1 MKPIHLKIAGLQ
13 SYRQMQEIDFSAL
26 CEMGLFGIFGPTG
39 SGKSTILDAITLAMY
54 GKVGRASGGTQGIMN
69 QSEDALFVSFTFELT
84 SAKGKERYRVERR
97 FKRTNELSI
106 SNTISRFIA
115 VTEQGETVVADK
127 LADVT
132 KCVEQKIGLKL
143 DDFTRA
149 VVLPQGKFA
158 EFLSLKGVDRRAMLQ
173 RLFHLE
179 QYGDVLGQ
187 KVNRYVKE
195 HEQKLRELQA
205 EQQGLGA
212 ASFEQVEVVDSNWQ
226 LAVMYTKERQ
236 EVLEQAQQQLQQLTL
251 KRQWSRDLEQ
261 ALAQKNT
268 LEVER
273 AEVEHMQMKLTRA
286 NEATA
291 LKVPLTTLKQL
302 QQQVSTLELGL
313 QQASA
318 SLETANKE
326 REMTSIAL
334 KEAKEQ
340 LAQNEPQLL
349 QRIEQLEQAQLL
361 EKECVKLQDECLHMK
376 AQLADVESKREQAQ
390 HLLSKEE
397 QLLIKAQ
404 HRKVELEQQALL
416 YEVKPMERK
425 QAQEALREEQAAIQL
440 SAQLEALAKEEQLWS
455 NKALEVQKQRS
466 TLQAEQVILNGQLK
480 ATLQQLYDL
489 MEQQI
494 KSRNEVKAW
503 QVKLQTVQRQLQQL
517 SEHEQKLRWASQL
530 ASGLGEGEPCL
541 VCGSAHHPALATS
554 EQLEVAHHEL
564 QAQFNDIQTWAAEF
578 NKLQYRY
585 ERSIEQL
592 VSLIESIKELELI
605 EGLESIEEL
614 KSLEGM
620 EYLQSS
626 SLQDPLQEAA
636 VSVSSELNLPH
647 SEESEAQ
654 AKSITF
660 WTKELEACGEQLH
673 QFEQQCSEEQTVIAQ
688 WILDVKQIQA
698 ASRKLAQAFL
708 TTAGEQSAVEQKGQ
722 ELANQKK
729 FLQEQLQQYQH
740 ILAQLPLQ
748 SSQDDSDKGPVTLRW
763 EEIERK
769 DVQAED
775 IKERLAR
782 SLPFIEETTAKIQQ
796 VKDGLIELDKQRVQ
810 LSTQLEGKREL
821 LAEKQARLKLWSQ
834 GQAVAPL
841 LTDVQ
846 QQLAKLRFLTKTC
859 EEQYELAL
867 KIFHERST
875 GHGIAEQA
883 LASVKDQWQKQVLV
897 WEKALAQSPFK
908 DEAEVMAAWMESDQ
922 IAQYTARVEQHLNL
936 QRELEVT
943 IKDLQS
949 KLGEE
954 RIDEEIWKQ
963 KQAEVEQ
970 AKSDAEL
977 AVRHAARL
985 ERDLEDIKHRHT
997 RWRQLEEQ
1005 KIKLQHK
1012 HNLLLKL
1019 QTSLRGNAFVE
1030 YIAEEQLMNV
1040 SRSASERLKFLTN
1053 QRYALESDSG
1063 GGFVIRDDAN
1073 GGVRRPVGT
1082 LSGGETFLTSLALAL
1097 ALSAQIQLRGQY
1109 PLQFFFLD
1117 EGFGTLDPE
1126 LLDTVITSL
1135 EHLHHEHLAVGII
1148 SHVAELR
1155 ARLPRKLIVVPA
1167 ESGGDG
1173 SKIVLEKL

>member
-26 CEMGLFGIFGPTG
+26 TEMGLFGIFGPTG

-195 HEQKLRELQA
+195 HEQQLRELQA

-212 ASFEQVEVVDSNWQ
+212 ASFEQVEVIDSSWQ

-236 EVLEQAQQQLQQLTL
+236 KVLEQAQGQLQQLTL

-261 ALAQKNT
+261 ALAQRNNLQQKQ
-268 LEVER
+268 
-273 AEVEHMQMKLTRA
+273 AEVDNMQMKLTRA
-286 NEATA
+286 NEAVA
-291 LKVPLTTLKQL
+291 LKLPLTTLKQL

-313 QQASA
+313 QQAST

-326 REMTSIAL
+326 RETTFVAL
-334 KEAKEQ
+334 KEAKER

-361 EKECVKLQDECLHMK
+361 EKECVKLQDESLHMK
-376 AQLADVESKREQAQ
+376 AQLADIESKREQTQ

-397 QLLIKAQ
+397 QLLVKAQ

-416 YEVKPMERK
+416 NEVKLLERK

-440 SAQLEALAKEEQLWS
+440 RAQLEALAKEEQLWS
-455 NKALEVQKQRS
+455 NKALEIQKQME
-466 TLQAEQVILNGQLK
+466 TLQAEQVMLNGQLK
-480 ATLQQLYDL
+480 ETLQQLQDL
-489 MEQQI
+489 MGQQI

-503 QVKLQTVQRQLQQL
+503 QIELQTVQRQLQQL

-530 ASGLGEGEPCL
+530 ASGLIEGEPCL
-541 VCGSAHHPALATS
+541 VCGSVHHPALATT
-554 EQLEVAHHEL
+554 EELEVAHHEL
-564 QAQFNDIQTWAAEF
+564 QAQFNDIQTWAAQF
-578 NKLQYRY
+578 NKLEYRY

-592 VSLIESIKELELI
+592 VTLIENIKELELI
-605 EGLESIEEL
+605 EGLESIE
-614 KSLEGM
+614 GM
-620 EYLQSS
+620 EHLQSN
-626 SLQDPLQEAA
+626 SLQHSLQEIA
-636 VSVSSELNLPH
+636 VSVSTELNSPH
-647 SEESEAQ
+647 SKESEAQ

-660 WTKELEACGEQLH
+660 WSRELVACGKQLH
-673 QFEQQCSEEQTVIAQ
+673 QFEQQCSAEQAVIAQ
-688 WILDVKQIQA
+688 WIQTMKQIQVA
-698 ASRKLAQAFL
+698 WRKLAPVRL
-708 TTAGEQSAVEQKGQ
+708 TTESEQAAVEQKGQ
-722 ELANQKK
+722 ELANQKQL
-729 FLQEQLQQYQH
+729 LQEQLQQYQA

-748 SSQDDSDKGPVTLRW
+748 NSQEGMDKGPATLRW

-782 SLPFIEETTAKIQQ
+782 SLPFIEETTAKIGQL
-796 VKDGLIELDKQRVQ
+796 KDGLIELDKHRVQ
-810 LSTQLEGKREL
+810 LSTQLEGKSEL

-846 QQLAKLRFLTKTC
+846 QQLVKLRLVAKTS
-859 EEQYELAL
+859 EEKYELAL
-867 KIFHERST
+867 KIYHERST

-883 LASVKDQWQKQVLV
+883 LASGKDQWQRQVLE
-897 WEKALAQSPFK
+897 WEKALAESPFK
-908 DEAEVMAAWMESDQ
+908 DEDEVMAAWMESDQ
-922 IAQYTARVEQHLNL
+922 ISQYTARIERHLNL

-970 AKSDAEL
+970 AKSDAEF

-997 RWRQLEEQ
+997 RWQQLEEQ
-1005 KIKLQHK
+1005 KIKLEHK
-1012 HNLLLKL
+1012 HNLLIKL

-1155 ARLPRKLIVVPA
+1155 ARLPRKLVVVPA

>member
-26 CEMGLFGIFGPTG
+26 TEMGLFGIFGPTG

-54 GKVGRASGGTQGIMN
+54 GKVGRALGGTQGIMN

-195 HEQKLRELQA
+195 HEQQLRELQA

-212 ASFEQVEVVDSNWQ
+212 ASFEQVEVIDSSWQ

-236 EVLEQAQQQLQQLTL
+236 KVLEQAQQQLQQLTL

-261 ALAQKNT
+261 ALAQRNNLQQKQ
-268 LEVER
+268 
-273 AEVEHMQMKLTRA
+273 AEVDNMQMKLTRA

-291 LKVPLTTLKQL
+291 LKLPLTTLKQL

-313 QQASA
+313 QQATA

-326 REMTSIAL
+326 RETTSAAL

-361 EKECVKLQDECLHMK
+361 EKECVKLQDESLHMK
-376 AQLADVESKREQAQ
+376 AQLADMESKRQQAQ

-397 QLLIKAQ
+397 QLLVKAQ

-416 YEVKPMERK
+416 NEVKPLERK

-440 SAQLEALAKEEQLWS
+440 STQLEALAKEEQLWS
-455 NKALEVQKQRS
+455 NKALEIQKQMA
-466 TLQAEQVILNGQLK
+466 TLQAEQVMLNGQLK
-480 ATLQQLYDL
+480 ETLQQLHDL
-489 MEQQI
+489 MGQQI
-494 KSRNEVKAW
+494 KSKTEVKAW
-503 QVKLQTVQRQLQQL
+503 QIQLQTVQRQLQQL

-530 ASGLGEGEPCL
+530 ASGLIVGEPCL
-541 VCGSAHHPALATS
+541 VCGSVHHPALANS

-564 QAQFNDIQTWAAEF
+564 QAQFNDIQSWAAEF
-578 NKLQYRY
+578 NKLEYRY
-585 ERSIEQL
+585 ERSVEQL
-592 VSLIESIKELELI
+592 VTLIESITELEPI
-605 EGLESIEEL
+605 EGLEFI
-614 KSLEGM
+614 EGM
-620 EYLQSS
+620 EHLQSNR
-626 SLQDPLQEAA
+626 LQDTLKETA
-636 VSVSSELNLPH
+636 VSVSSELNSPH

-654 AKSITF
+654 AKFIPF
-660 WTKELEACGEQLH
+660 WTKELVACGEQLH
-673 QFEQQCSEEQTVIAQ
+673 QFEQQCSAQQAVIAQ
-688 WILDVKQIQA
+688 WIQTTKQIQV
-698 ASRKLAQAFL
+698 SWRKLAQTSL
-708 TTAGEQSAVEQKGQ
+708 TIVSEQSAVEQKGQ
-722 ELANQKK
+722 ELADQKTL
-729 FLQEQLQQYQH
+729 LQEQLQQYQH

-748 SSQDDSDKGPVTLRW
+748 SSQDGSDKGPATLRW
-763 EEIERK
+763 EEIERR
-769 DVQAED
+769 DIDAED

-782 SLPFIEETTAKIQQ
+782 SLPFIEETTAKIGQL
-796 VKDGLIELDKQRVQ
+796 KDGLIELDKHRVQ
-810 LSTQLEGKREL
+810 LSTQLEGKSEL
-821 LAEKQARLKLWSQ
+821 LEEKQARLKLWSQ

-846 QQLAKLRFLTKTC
+846 QQLVKLRFAAKTS
-859 EEQYELAL
+859 EEKYELAL
-867 KIFHERST
+867 KNFHERST

-883 LASVKDQWQKQVLV
+883 LASVKDQWQRQVLV
-897 WEKALAQSPFK
+897 WEKALAESPFK
-908 DEAEVMAAWMESDQ
+908 DEAEVMATWMESEQ
-922 IAQYTARVEQHLNL
+922 ISQYTAQIEQHLNL

-949 KLGEE
+949 RLGKE
-954 RIDEEIWKQ
+954 RVDEAMWQQ

-985 ERDLEDIKHRHT
+985 ERDLEDIKLRHT
-997 RWRQLEEQ
+997 RWQQLEEQ
-1005 KIKLQHK
+1005 KIKLEHK
-1012 HNLLLKL
+1012 HNLLVKL

-1148 SHVAELR
+1148 SHVADLR
-1155 ARLPRKLIVVPA
+1155 ARLPRKLVVVPA

>member
-69 QSEDALFVSFTFELT
+69 QSEDALFVSFTFELN
-84 SAKGKERYRVERR
+84 SARGKERYRVERR
-97 FKRTNELSI
+97 FKRINEISI

-115 VTEQGETVVADK
+115 FTEQGETVVADK

-158 EFLSLKGVDRRAMLQ
+158 EFLSLKGVERRAMLQ

-195 HEQKLRELQA
+195 HEQQLRELQA
-205 EQQGLGA
+205 EQLGLGV
-212 ASFEQVEVVDSNWQ
+212 ASIEQVEALDIMWQ
-226 LAVMYTKERQ
+226 NAVKDTNQRQ
-236 EVLEQAQQQLQQLTL
+236 AWLEQAQQQLQQLTL

-268 LEVER
+268 LQLQQARIDSIQV
-273 AEVEHMQMKLTRA
+273 KLARA
-286 NEATA
+286 NEATT
-291 LKVPLTTLKQL
+291 LKSPLSTLKQL
-302 QQQVSTLELGL
+302 EQQVSTLKLGL
-313 QQASA
+313 TQASA
-318 SLETANKE
+318 SLEIANKE
-326 REMTSIAL
+326 RETTSSAL

-361 EKECVKLQDECLHMK
+361 EKECVKLQDESLLMQ
-376 AQLADVESKREQAQ
+376 AQLVNVESKSEQAQ

-397 QLLIKAQ
+397 QLLAKAQ
-404 HRKVELEQQALL
+404 LRKVELEQQALHS
-416 YEVKPMERK
+416 EVKQVERK
-425 QAQEALREEQAAIQL
+425 QAQEALRNEQAAIQFRG
-440 SAQLEALAKEEQLWS
+440 QLQALAKEEQLWN
-455 NKALEVQKQRS
+455 NKASEAQQHM
-466 TLQAEQVILNGQLK
+466 
-480 ATLQQLYDL
+480 ATLQTEQARLGDQRQHTLEQLHDSI
-489 MEQQI
+489 EQQI
-494 KSRNEVKAW
+494 QTTHEIKAW
-503 QVKLQTVQRQLQQL
+503 QIKLQKVEFQLQQL

-530 ASGLGEGEPCL
+530 ASGLVEGEPCL
-541 VCGSAHHPALATS
+541 VCGSMHHPAPATS
-554 EQLEVAHHEL
+554 EQLAVAHHEL
-564 QAQFNDIQTWAAEF
+564 QSQFNDIQTWTAALK
-578 NKLQYRY
+578 KLEYRY
-585 ERSIEQL
+585 ESSLEQL
-592 VSLIESIKELELI
+592 AALIEN
-605 EGLESIEEL
+605 IEEL
-614 KSLEGM
+614 EPIEGKDR
-620 EYLQSS
+620 LRSNRVQV
-626 SLQDPLQEAA
+626 QQQEIA
-636 VSVSSELNLPH
+636 VSISNELNLPDR
-647 SEESEAQ
+647 EESGAQ
-654 AKSITF
+654 AESITF
-660 WTKELEACGEQLH
+660 WSNELQACGEKVH
-673 QFEQQCSEEQTVIAQ
+673 QFEQQFVVEQTVIAQ
-688 WILDVKQIQA
+688 HLQDTKQLQTA
-698 ASRKLAQAFL
+698 WRKLASVWLTAVNEQAVV
-708 TTAGEQSAVEQKGQ
+708 QQKGQ
-722 ELANQKK
+722 ELARQKEV
-729 FLQEQLQQYQH
+729 LQEELQQYQA
-740 ILAQLPLQ
+740 ILSQLPFQ
-748 SSQDDSDKGPVTLRW
+748 NGEEDSDRGPAALLW

-769 DVQAED
+769 DVLAED
-775 IKERLAR
+775 IKDRLAR
-782 SLPFIEETTAKIQQ
+782 SMPFIEETTAKIGQL
-796 VKDGLIELDKQRVQ
+796 KDELIELDKQRVQ
-810 LSTQLEGKREL
+810 LSTQLEGKNEL
-821 LAEKQARLKLWSQ
+821 LAEKQARLRQWSQ

-841 LTDVQ
+841 LAEVK
-846 QQLAKLRFLTKTC
+846 QQLAQLRTLAKTC
-859 EEQYELAL
+859 EERYEFAL
-867 KIFHERST
+867 KIYHEHST
-875 GHGIAEQA
+875 AYGLAKQALTSTEDQHNKHKLEWEQA
-883 LASVKDQWQKQVLV
+883 LALS
-897 WEKALAQSPFK
+897 SFK
-908 DEAEVMAAWMESDQ
+908 DEAEVLDAWIESDQ
-922 IAQYTARVEQHLNL
+922 ISQYSAQIDLHLNL
-936 QRELEVT
+936 QRELEIT
-943 IKDLQS
+943 TRDLQS

-954 RIDEEIWKQ
+954 RIDEAMWQQ
-963 KQAEVEQ
+963 KQVEVEQ

-977 AVRHAARL
+977 AVRHVARL
-985 ERDLEDIKHRHT
+985 ERDLEDIKQRHT
-997 RWRQLEEQ
+997 RWQQLEEQ
-1005 KIKLQHK
+1005 KVKLEHK

-1040 SRSASERLKFLTN
+1040 SRAASQRLKYLTN

-1073 GGVRRPVGT
+1073 GGVRRPVST

-1155 ARLPRKLIVVPA
+1155 ARLPRKLVVVPA
-1167 ESGGDG
+1167 ESGGEG

>member
-1 MKPIHLKIAGLQ
+1 MKPIQLKIAGLQ

-26 CEMGLFGIFGPTG
+26 TEMGLFGIFGPTG

-115 VTEQGETVVADK
+115 VTEQGESVVADK

-195 HEQKLRELQA
+195 HEQQLRELQA

-212 ASFEQVEVVDSNWQ
+212 ASFEQVEVIDTSWQ

-236 EVLEQAQQQLQQLTL
+236 KVLEQAQQQLQQLTL

-261 ALAQKNT
+261 ALVQQNT
-268 LEVER
+268 LEVRR
-273 AEVEHMQMKLTRA
+273 AEVENMQMKLTRA
-286 NEATA
+286 NEAIA
-291 LKVPLTTLKQL
+291 LKLPLSTLKQL
-302 QQQVSTLELGL
+302 QQQVSKLEIERT
-313 QQASA
+313 QATT
-318 SLETANKE
+318 SLETANKQLDL
-326 REMTSIAL
+326 TSKAL
-334 KEAKEQ
+334 KEAKAK
-340 LAQNEPQLL
+340 LVTNEPVLL

-361 EKECVKLQDECLHMK
+361 EKECVRLQDESLHMK
-376 AQLADVESKREQAQ
+376 AQLADVELKREQAQ

-397 QLLIKAQ
+397 QLLVKAQ

-416 YEVKPMERK
+416 NEVKPLERK

-440 SAQLEALAKEEQLWS
+440 RAQLEALAKEEQLWS
-455 NKALEVQKQRS
+455 NKALEMQKQMA
-466 TLQAEQVILNGQLK
+466 TLQAEQVMLNDQLK
-480 ATLQQLYDL
+480 ETLQQLHDL

-494 KSRNEVKAW
+494 QARNEVKSW
-503 QVKLQTVQRQLQQL
+503 QIKLQTVQRQLQQL

-530 ASGLGEGEPCL
+530 ASGLVEGEPCL
-541 VCGSAHHPALATS
+541 VCGSVHHPALANS
-554 EQLEVAHHEL
+554 EQLEVSHHEL
-564 QAQFNDIQTWAAEF
+564 QAQFNDIQTWASEF
-578 NKLQYRY
+578 NKLEYRY

-592 VSLIESIKELELI
+592 VSLIENIKELEPI
-605 EGLESIEEL
+605 DGLES
-614 KSLEGM
+614 
-620 EYLQSS
+620 
-626 SLQDPLQEAA
+626 LQDLMQETA
-636 VSVSSELNLPH
+636 VGISSEINLPH
-647 SEESEAQ
+647 SEESEAK

-660 WTKELEACGEQLH
+660 WTRELEACGEQLH
-673 QFEQQCSEEQTVIAQ
+673 HFEQQCSAEQTVIAQ
-688 WILDVKQIQA
+688 WIQTVKQIQVA
-698 ASRKLAQAFL
+698 WRKLAPARL
-708 TTAGEQSAVEQKGQ
+708 TTAGEQAALEGKAQ
-722 ELANQKK
+722 ELADQKK
-729 FLQEQLQQYQH
+729 LLHAQLQQYQA

-748 SSQDDSDKGPVTLRW
+748 SSQEDMDKGPAALRW

-782 SLPFIEETTAKIQQ
+782 SLPFIEETTAKIGQL
-796 VKDGLIELDKQRVQ
+796 KDGLIELDKQRVQ
-810 LSTQLEGKREL
+810 LSTQLEGKNEL

-846 QQLAKLRFLTKTC
+846 QQLVKLRFLAKTC

-875 GHGIAEQA
+875 GYGIAEQA
-883 LASVKDQWQKQVLV
+883 LASAKEQWSKQQLT
-897 WEKALAQSPFK
+897 WEQALAQSSFES
-908 DEAEVMAAWMESDQ
+908 EAEVNEAWMESDQ
-922 IAQYTARVEQHLNL
+922 ILQYTTQIEQHLNL
-936 QRELEVT
+936 QRQLEVT

-954 RIDEEIWKQ
+954 RIDEAMWKQ
-963 KQAEVEQ
+963 KQLEVEQ

-977 AVRHAARL
+977 AVRHVARL
-985 ERDLEDIKHRHT
+985 ERDLEDIKHRNT
-997 RWRQLEEQ
+997 RWQQLEEQ
-1005 KIKLQHK
+1005 GSKLQHK
-1012 HNLLLKL
+1012 LNLLLKL

-1040 SRSASERLKFLTN
+1040 SRSASERLKYLTN
-1053 QRYALESDSG
+1053 QRYALESDSS

>member
-26 CEMGLFGIFGPTG
+26 TEMGLFGIFGPTG

-195 HEQKLRELQA
+195 HEQQLRELQA

-212 ASFEQVEVVDSNWQ
+212 ASFEQVEVIDSRWQ

-236 EVLEQAQQQLQQLTL
+236 EVLEQVQQQLQQLTL
-251 KRQWSRDLEQ
+251 KRQWSHDLEQ
-261 ALAQKNT
+261 ALTQRNN
-268 LEVER
+268 LQQNQ
-273 AEVEHMQMKLTRA
+273 AEVDNMQMKLTRA

-291 LKVPLTTLKQL
+291 LKLPLTTLKQL

-313 QQASA
+313 QQATA

-326 REMTSIAL
+326 RETTSAAL

-361 EKECVKLQDECLHMK
+361 EKECVKLQDESLHMK
-376 AQLADVESKREQAQ
+376 AQLADMESKREQAQ

-397 QLLIKAQ
+397 QLLVKAQ
-404 HRKVELEQQALL
+404 HRKEELEQQALL
-416 YEVKPMERK
+416 NEVKPLERK

-440 SAQLEALAKEEQLWS
+440 RAQLEALAKEEQLWS
-455 NKALEVQKQRS
+455 NKALEKQKQME
-466 TLQAEQVILNGQLK
+466 TLQAEQVMLNRQLK
-480 ATLQQLYDL
+480 ETLQQLHDL

-503 QVKLQTVQRQLQQL
+503 QIKLQTVQAKLQQL

-530 ASGLGEGEPCL
+530 ASGLIEGEPCL
-541 VCGSAHHPALATS
+541 VCGSVHHPALVKS

-564 QAQFNDIQTWAAEF
+564 QVQFNDIQSWAAEF
-578 NKLQYRY
+578 NKLEYRY
-585 ERSIEQL
+585 ERSVEQL
-592 VSLIESIKELELI
+592 VTLIESITELEPI
-605 EGLESIEEL
+605 EGLESI
-614 KSLEGM
+614 KGM
-620 EYLQSS
+620 EHLQSNR
-626 SLQDPLQEAA
+626 LQDTLKETA
-636 VSVSSELNLPH
+636 VSVSSDLNSPH

-654 AKSITF
+654 AKSIPF
-660 WTKELEACGEQLH
+660 WSRELVACGEQLH
-673 QFEQQCSEEQTVIAQ
+673 QFEQQCSAEQTVIAQ
-688 WILDVKQIQA
+688 WTQTTKQIQVA
-698 ASRKLAQAFL
+698 WRKLAQTSL
-708 TTAGEQSAVEQKGQ
+708 TIVSEQSAMELKGK
-722 ELANQKK
+722 ELADQKTL
-729 FLQEQLQQYQH
+729 LQEQLQQYQH

-748 SSQDDSDKGPVTLRW
+748 SSQDGSDKGPATLRW

-782 SLPFIEETTAKIQQ
+782 SLPFIEETTAKIGQL
-796 VKDGLIELDKQRVQ
+796 KDGLIELDKQRVQ
-810 LSTQLEGKREL
+810 LSTQLEGKSEL

-846 QQLAKLRFLTKTC
+846 QQLVKLRFVAKTS
-859 EEQYELAL
+859 EEKYELAL
-867 KIFHERST
+867 KNFHERST

-883 LASVKDQWQKQVLV
+883 LASVKDQWQRQVLV
-897 WEKALAQSPFK
+897 WEKALAESPFK
-908 DEAEVMAAWMESDQ
+908 DEAEVMAAWMESEQ
-922 IAQYTARVEQHLNL
+922 ISQYTAKIEQYLSL

-997 RWRQLEEQ
+997 RWQQLEEQ
-1005 KIKLQHK
+1005 KIKLEHK
-1012 HNLLLKL
+1012 HNLLVKL

-1155 ARLPRKLIVVPA
+1155 ARLPRKLVVVPA